1 MFFKYLRKNI
11 TLIPLYVVL
20 LCSALWL
27 LFVYN
32 DGLNR
37 LFMTNNQAGYSSYK
51 KKEYIKA
58 SKEFES
64 LAFKGAS
71 LYRAGAFKEA
81 KEVYQNFSTKEG
93 KYNLGN
99 SFLMLGE
106 YDSAIEAYTIALEI
120 DPDFQEANKNLKVA
134 KARKILKAPEN
145 DGEQGTGELGADE
158 IVFDNVENKGVDD
171 EQSAAQDQGT
181 GNPNWLDKIE
191 TSPQE
196 FLQNKFRYQYETEK

>member
-1 MFFKYLRKNI
+1 MI
-11 TLIPLYVVL
+11 
-20 LCSALWL
+20 
-27 LFVYN
+27 
-32 DGLNR
+32 
-37 LFMTNNQAGYSSYK
+37 
-51 KKEYIKA
+51 
-58 SKEFES
+58 
-64 LAFKGAS
+64 
-71 LYRAGAFKEA
+71 
-81 KEVYQNFSTKEG
+81 
-93 KYNLGN
+93 
-99 SFLMLGE
+99 GE

-120 DPDFQEANKNLKVA
+120 DPDFQEAKENLKVA

-145 DGEQGTGELGADE
+145 DGEQGTGELGADK